1 MKLNSPLTIGLLV
14 AGVVVLGSGLYL
26 MTGNKE
32 TQELTLDEKIR
43 AKEEKERY
51 SANFGG
57 SSTKKHKLYKNK
69 SKKYKS
75 KK

>member
-1 MKLNSPLTIGLLV
+1 MKLNSHLTIGLLV
-14 AGVVVLGSGLYL
+14 AGVVVFGSGVYL

-51 SANFGG
+51 SADFGG
-57 SSTKKHKLYKNK
+57 SSTKRRKLRKNK
-69 SKKYKS
+69 SKKHKGT
-75 KK
+75 K